1 MFLSNFGIDYD
12 AIAKEQFVN
21 LIEVL
26 NLSKHKKTP
35 LSSGARQV
43 SNRPAEK
50 ENANKRKTRHTQPLK
65 LNMACFFIDQSML
78 ISRCCANTA

>member
-26 NLSKHKKTP
+26 NLSKHKKNPTIQRGKAS
-35 LSSGARQV
+35 LQQTRG
-43 SNRPAEK
+43 K
-50 ENANKRKTRHTQPLK
+50 GKRE
-65 LNMACFFIDQSML
+65 
-78 ISRCCANTA
+78 

>member
-26 NLSKHKKTP
+26 NPSKHKKNPTIQRGKAS
-35 LSSGARQV
+35 LQQTLG
-43 SNRPAEK
+43 K
-50 ENANKRKTRHTQPLK
+50 GKRE
-65 LNMACFFIDQSML
+65 
-78 ISRCCANTA
+78 